1 MRNISS
7 CLLLIAF
14 IFSCNPK
21 QEKTHPTRENIT
33 ESVYASAIIKSKD
46 QYEVYATV
54 NGIIHSI
61 YVTENDLV
69 KAGTPIMQITDNS
82 VAIDR
87 KNAALAAAYSAVDA
101 NREKLA
107 DQENTIAVAR
117 IKKSQDSLLFRRQQN
132 LWSQNIGTKVEL
144 EQRELAFR
152 NSEAALASAKLKYN
166 DLLKQLEF
174 TARQSKNNLA
184 ISETKERD
192 FIIESKIDGKIY
204 ALEKER
210 GEIVTPQTPL
220 GIIGDAHVF
229 LLEMQVDE
237 YDIAKVQPGQIV
249 LVTMDSYKGE
259 VFEGAVSRIDP
270 FMNERTKSFTVEA
283 TFTKQ
288 TPALYPNLTAQANI
302 IIKEKKQALTIPRN
316 YLVNDS
322 LVLIEKDK
330 RKEVK
335 TGIKDYRK
343 VEILSGLTA
352 NDLIYKPAE

>member
-1 MRNISS
+1 MRNITS
-7 CLLLIAF
+7 CLYLIAF
-14 IFSCNPK
+14 ILSCNPK
-21 QEKTHPTRENIT
+21 QEKTHPIRENIT

-46 QYEVYATV
+46 QYELYATV
-54 NGIIHSI
+54 NGIIHRI
-61 YVTENDLV
+61 YLTENDLV

-87 KNAALAAAYSAVDA
+87 KNAALAAEYSAVHA

-107 DQENTIAVAR
+107 DQENAIAVAR
-117 IKKSQDSLLFRRQQN
+117 FKKSQDSLLFKRQQN
-132 LWSQNIGTKVEL
+132 LWSQNIGTRVEL

-174 TARQSKNNLA
+174 TAGQSKNNLA
-184 ISETKERD
+184 ISQTKEKD
-192 FIIESKIDGKIY
+192 FTIESKIDGKIY
-204 ALEKER
+204 ALTKER

-220 GIIGDAHVF
+220 GIIGDARIF

-237 YDIAKVQPGQIV
+237 YDIAKVQLGQIV

-259 VFEGAVSRIDP
+259 VFEGAVSKIDP

-288 TPALYPNLTAQANI
+288 PQVLYPNLTAQANI
-302 IIKEKKQALTIPRN
+302 IIKEKKNALTIPRN
-316 YLVNDS
+316 YLINDS
-322 LVLIEKDK
+322 LVLIQKDK

-352 NDLIYKPAE
+352 DDIIYKPAE